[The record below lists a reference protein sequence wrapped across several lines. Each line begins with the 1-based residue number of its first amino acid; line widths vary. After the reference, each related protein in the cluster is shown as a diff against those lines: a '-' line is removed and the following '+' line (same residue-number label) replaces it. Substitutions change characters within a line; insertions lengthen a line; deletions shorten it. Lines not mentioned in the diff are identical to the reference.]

1 MEPRL
6 KSYLRSYRLRW
17 GLTQAELAYLAGL
30 KSGSVVS
37 RIERQKRQ
45 PGLMVA
51 LAFQVVFGAAPL
63 ELFPG
68 IYSEIEDAVMRRAY
82 ALYENLQGTPSK
94 TTRTKL
100 DLLEDMLARASAR
113 HVSQNI

>member
-17 GLTQAELAYLAGL
+17 GLTQAELAYLVGL

-37 RIERQKRQ
+37 RIERLKRQ

-51 LAFQVVFGAAPL
+51 LACQVIFGTPPL

-68 IYSEIEDAVMRRAY
+68 IFSEIEAAVMRRAY
-82 ALYENLQGTPSK
+82 ALYENLQGTTSRAAK
-94 TTRTKL
+94 TKL
-100 DLLEDMLARASAR
+100 NLLEDILARATAR
-113 HVSQNI
+113 DPSQIV